1 MAEGFD
7 VKALDSNGQ
16 WVKVGVAVRLSDGSV
31 GLTIGALQ
39 AAPASVAAPV
49 ATRSAPAPS
58 GPLPTAFPNYG
69 RSKGMPI
76 AGASAED
83 LSYYAAGA
91 RRSIAD
97 PAKARWHANEKAL
110 LAAIEAEQGQSGGS
124 SRPSPSE
131 RFPSP
136 PSSAPSQPSMFRNDD
151 PPPPG
156 DNDIPF

>member
-7 VKALDSNGQ
+7 VKALDANGQ
-16 WVKVGVAVRLSDGSV
+16 WVKIGVAVRLPDGAV

-39 AAPASVAAPV
+39 AAPAANVA
-49 ATRSAPAPS
+49 RSAPAPS

-76 AGASAED
+76 ANASADD

-97 PAKARWHANEKAL
+97 PAKARWHANEQAL
-110 LAAIEAEQGQSGGS
+110 LSAIEAEQARQGGGS
-124 SRPSPSE
+124 SRPA
-131 RFPSP
+131 P
-136 PSSAPSQPSMFRNDD
+136 PPSQPSMFAGSGRSD

-156 DNDIPF
+156 DDDIPF